1 MQVVVQESLG
11 LMYNTR
17 LSVKVDDWIVLRR
30 SIANFFEALI
40 DFFARLCAVGVN
52 LSLRKSILC
61 AKADAIPWNGFAIGE
76 SMGRDNT
83 ELQQVVQTWNATP
96 KTARDLQERL
106 FCLRYFNVMLP
117 NFCMVLQ
124 PISELYHRS
133 VALANNDASA
143 IAVRRNGLDC
153 VGGWQLKHQNA

>member
-1 MQVVVQESLG
+1 
-11 LMYNTR
+11 
-17 LSVKVDDWIVLRR
+17 
-30 SIANFFEALI
+30 
-40 DFFARLCAVGVN
+40 
-52 LSLRKSILC
+52 
-61 AKADAIPWNGFAIGE
+61 
-76 SMGRDNT
+76 MGRDNAG
-83 ELQQVVQTWNATP
+83 LQQVVQTWNTATR
-96 KTARDLQERL
+96 TASNLQEHL